1 MYNTPYLLKIV
12 YYSGTIV
19 VMFKKWLLLIAL
31 IFGLPAF
38 SGEVENALDKGNN
51 VFLYLTSAKCKYC
64 VAFNPIYNRLLQ
76 KHNGEFS
83 FFKVD
88 SSSKYGRGLMLEYSA
103 YYVPYVVLLNKPK
116 KKGIHIPPPCL
127 MDDVCLESALKDFR
141 S

>member
-1 MYNTPYLLKIV
+1 MKIV
-12 YYSGTIV
+12 FCDVIIV
-19 VMFKKWLLLIAL
+19 VMFKKWLLLL
-31 IFGLPAF
+31 TLFFGLPAF

-64 VAFNPIYNRLLQ
+64 VMFNPMYNKLLQ

-88 SSSKYGRGLMLEYSA
+88 SSTKYGRGLMFEYSA

-127 MDDVCLESALKDFR
+127 LDEVCLESALKDFR